1 MSDSPIQTCERCQMK
16 LHENLGT
23 FTPSVRGSMA
33 WRCAA
38 CLPIEG
44 PSGRLM
50 REHIVMLR
58 KARFGFVAPPAP
70 VEPPPARKAQE

>member
-1 MSDSPIQTCERCQMK
+1 MK